1 MAKYIQYFCT
11 NDFSF
16 GGVTGLP
23 SAVSGGGV
31 RSWGLG
37 AFSRQSSEHDES
49 RESQQATQTGRGGQG
64 ETHNGGNVGP
74 RTTTVAFAMREPSS
88 AASVRRA
95 LREPAHAPSGGTGPT
110 K

>member
-31 RSWGLG
+31 RSWGLRG
-37 AFSRQSSEHDES
+37 RRSGRVMISR
-49 RESQQATQTGRGGQG
+49 
-64 ETHNGGNVGP
+64 
-74 RTTTVAFAMREPSS
+74 
-88 AASVRRA
+88 
-95 LREPAHAPSGGTGPT
+95 LL
-110 K
+110 